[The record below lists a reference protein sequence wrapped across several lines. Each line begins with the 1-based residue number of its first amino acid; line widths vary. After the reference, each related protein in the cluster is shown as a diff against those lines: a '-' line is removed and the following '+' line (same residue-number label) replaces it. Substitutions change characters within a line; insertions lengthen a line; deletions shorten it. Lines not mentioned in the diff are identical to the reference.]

1 MNEEECVKN
10 EELKNEITEKI
21 LNVLP
26 KEVLFEDMKKNMPGE
41 QKFLAKIDD
50 VMINNWPRLGLF
62 FMFISLLISFVDA
75 SEFNTK
81 QLMMMSMFATPGY
94 FFGIP
99 TIIHYARYIKKMITT
114 KNEGS
119 LEYGDFKFIK
129 EKEDEN
135 EFYNNAVKNQLSL
148 KIYEKIAPYFDEEE
162 MRQILSWRLTYK
174 DLGLRDFT
182 LKNSQKYNT
191 LKRNI
196 RSIEE
201 QRVKNKEE
209 KEYQEFEL
217 IENRRKKAEEELAK
231 KLVDKNK

>member
-1 MNEEECVKN
+1 MSEEICVNN

-26 KEVLFEDMKKNMPGE
+26 KEVLFEDMKKTMPGE
-41 QKFLAKIDD
+41 QKLLAKIDD

-62 FMFISLLISFVDA
+62 FMFVSFLVSCVDA

-81 QLMMMSMFATPGY
+81 QLMMMSMFALPGY

-99 TIIHYARYIKKMITT
+99 TIIHYARHIKKMVTT
-114 KNEGS
+114 KNEGQVGYS
-119 LEYGDFKFIK
+119 DFKFIK

-148 KIYEKIAPYFDEEE
+148 NIYEKIAPYFNEEE
-162 MRQILSWRLTYK
+162 MKQILSWRLTYK

-182 LKNSQKYNT
+182 LKNNPKYT
-191 LKRNI
+191 DLKKNI
-196 RSIEE
+196 RNIEE
-201 QRVKNKEE
+201 QKVKNKEE
-209 KEYQEFEL
+209 QEFQELEL
-217 IENRRKKAEEELAK
+217 IESRRKRAEQELAK